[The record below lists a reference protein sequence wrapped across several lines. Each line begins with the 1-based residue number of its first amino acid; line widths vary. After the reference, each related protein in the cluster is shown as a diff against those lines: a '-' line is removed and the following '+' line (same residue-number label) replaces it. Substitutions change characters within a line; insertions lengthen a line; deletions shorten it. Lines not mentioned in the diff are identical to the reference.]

1 MSKSFFE
8 TANSAR
14 SNQAKVQITSL
25 MDVLTIILIFLLTN
39 YSDEPPEQNPP
50 KGITIPIIAA
60 KSKSK
65 SKKSKFTKEIK
76 ISFYKQKIEVLDQ
89 IIPFEDF
96 ALQSDQVLSLVS
108 EKLKTI
114 LDPLS
119 EKVKKNSAI
128 ILLADK
134 DITYD
139 MMSSLIKA
147 ASMAGVTHIE
157 LLGTFVEKEWVWKV

>member
-8 TANSAR
+8 TASSGR

-60 KSKSK
+60 KSKNKQSG
-65 SKKSKFTKEIK
+65 KFTKEIK
-76 ISFYKQKIEVLDQ
+76 IVFYKQRIEVLDQ
-89 IIPFEDF
+89 IIPFEEF
-96 ALQSDQVLSLVS
+96 ESQKDQVLNLVS
-108 EKLKTI
+108 EKLTTI
-114 LDPLS
+114 IEPLS
-119 EKVKKNSAI
+119 EKEQKDSAI

-134 DITYD
+134 DINYS
-139 MMSSLIKA
+139 MISSLIKA
-147 ASMAGVTHIE
+147 ASIAGVTHVE
-157 LLGTFVEKEWVWKV
+157 LLGTFEQKE

>member
-8 TANSAR
+8 TANTGR

-60 KSKSK
+60 KSKNK
-65 SKKSKFTKEIK
+65 SKKSSKYTKEIK
-76 ISFYKQKIEVLDQ
+76 IAFYKQKIEVVDQ
-89 IIPFEDF
+89 IIPFENF
-96 ALQSDQVLSLVS
+96 ADQSDQVLSLVS

-114 LDPLS
+114 IDPLK
-119 EKVKKNSAI
+119 EEDKKNCAI

-134 DITYD
+134 DINYS

-157 LLGTFVEKEWVWKV
+157 LLGTFEEKE